1 MMACE
6 RLLKAAYFTVDKV
19 VVRSTEKKLHRHSRR
34 TQNNTAEKKSFHF
47 YSHSHELYG
56 FSFCF
61 YILFRFGYVRCE
73 CVSLGFVIQPEWVK
87 RAKHFG
93 LKLIGK
99 ICVKTSFIWVG
110 NIMKQQKKKNE
121 IVALC
126 SMKRNP
132 VRVKMKKNRFYHF
145 GFVRRTINHDWM
157 SFAIFFPL
165 SFSASGT
172 VHFFSSSSESS
183 QFTLAILRGRSSHST
198 PALML
203 VSIVFFCHPPLS
215 QLEDF

>member
-1 MMACE
+1 
-6 RLLKAAYFTVDKV
+6 
-19 VVRSTEKKLHRHSRR
+19 
-34 TQNNTAEKKSFHF
+34 
-47 YSHSHELYG
+47 
-56 FSFCF
+56 
-61 YILFRFGYVRCE
+61 
-73 CVSLGFVIQPEWVK
+73 
-87 RAKHFG
+87 
-93 LKLIGK
+93 
-99 ICVKTSFIWVG
+99 
-110 NIMKQQKKKNE
+110 
-121 IVALC
+121 
-126 SMKRNP
+126 MKRNP

-198 PALML
+198 PTLML

-215 QLEDF
+215 QLEDFWFSGLVSLNHKKMRNVYQRKSHAFYARHLSVIYRRLFVLYADHMIQIWVFMLSREAYRDDGGFVKPSWLFPFKSFSFSTKRFYVVCQMKGNHHKWRHVIFWRILI